1 MQFVDSVGWLASIVL
16 IATLIRQIYEQW
28 RSHAAQNISRW
39 LFLAQ
44 ISASVL
50 FVLYRYLVGHAVL
63 IVSNALMLPTGL
75 TGYGVQ
81 RLKCCKLERAAWMR
95 SVDNTCRVVA
105 IVSLSF
111 SLASAV
117 SPMQLPLAS

>member
-16 IATLIRQIYEQW
+16 IAMLIRQIYEQW
-28 RSHAAQNISRW
+28 RSDAAQSISRW

-44 ISASVL
+44 IGASVL

-63 IVSNALMLPTGL
+63 IVSNALMLLTGL

-81 RLKCCKLERAAWMR
+81 RLKCCKLERAA
-95 SVDNTCRVVA
+95 
-105 IVSLSF
+105 
-111 SLASAV
+111 
-117 SPMQLPLAS
+117 

>member
-28 RSHAAQNISRW
+28 RSDAAQSISRW

-81 RLKCCKLERAAWMR
+81 RLKCCKLERTAWMR
-95 SVDNTCRVVA
+95 AWITPAGGCDCQLV
-105 IVSLSF
+105 F